1 MYRSHFRLHPKPV
14 LIAHRLSCI
23 DRTIPIDQLLLV
35 AGLQDPSVT
44 STLIQQN
51 REGLDSGE
59 QNIDLQLHPEALLS
73 RWVGEIHPP
82 TPAPI
87 TKSPHPPI
95 SLLHSAHWTM
105 HQYRVLLTMCCSL
118 TANESR
124 LVRGTTQN
132 SSSREPPI
140 TYSCLRYKATI
151 TTHWCKSSA
160 STAGLLI
167 YKYKDLHQYLTT
179 TACFCRLLCSVL
191 VFTPLKPHAAPAHTP
206 FHQLHSC
213 QTVINESN
221 RGARQPRSPSCLGR
235 TGDGQH
241 RPLL

>member
-95 SLLHSAHWTM
+95 SLLHSARWTM

-124 LVRGTTQN
+124 LVRGTTQASYYLQLPTLQSYYHN
-132 SSSREPPI
+132 TLVQVIRLHRWV
-140 TYSCLRYKATI
+140 TYLQIQRP
-151 TTHWCKSSA
+151 A
-160 STAGLLI
+160 SVFN
-167 YKYKDLHQYLTT
+167 YY
-179 TACFCRLLCSVL
+179 SVL
-191 VFTPLKPHAAPAHTP
+191 LSSPLQRACIYPA
-206 FHQLHSC
+206 
-213 QTVINESN
+213 
-221 RGARQPRSPSCLGR
+221 
-235 TGDGQH
+235 
-241 RPLL
+241 

>member
-87 TKSPHPPI
+87 TKSPHPPSPSFTLLAEPCI
-95 SLLHSAHWTM
+95 SIVSFWPCAALSQRMSLDWWEAPPKTAAAGSLL
-105 HQYRVLLTMCCSL
+105 LLTAAYATKLLSQH
-118 TANESR
+118 TGASH
-124 LVRGTTQN
+124 
-132 SSSREPPI
+132 PPPP
-140 TYSCLRYKATI
+140 L
-151 TTHWCKSSA
+151 
-160 STAGLLI
+160 G
-167 YKYKDLHQYLTT
+167 YL
-179 TACFCRLLCSVL
+179 
-191 VFTPLKPHAAPAHTP
+191 FTNTKTCI
-206 FHQLHSC
+206 S
-213 QTVINESN
+213 I
-221 RGARQPRSPSCLGR
+221 
-235 TGDGQH
+235 
-241 RPLL
+241 